1 MTVCLSAS
9 VPGRSFSPVGV
20 WRPHRRRP
28 RLAPGRA
35 GLGLGLMPW
44 VEAAV
49 VGVMRSRED
58 IEDLYHTAAAGPA
71 DAGLD
76 GGWTLG
82 VADALAWVLGR
93 SEIAPATLDASLAWP
108 SVDEVM
114 AEREVANAV
123 VEGRTDVHDR
133 PREWMVGVE
142 YALRWAAGGT

>member
-1 MTVCLSAS
+1 MTVWLSAS
-9 VPGRSFSPVGV
+9 VPGRAL
-20 WRPHRRRP
+20 
-28 RLAPGRA
+28 LARGSMA
-35 GLGLGLMPW
+35 GLTDVAP
-44 VEAAV
+44 ASRRAPAV
-49 VGVMRSRED
+49 VGIMRSRED

-76 GGWTLG
+76 GGWTLD

-93 SEIAPATLDASLAWP
+93 SEIAPATIDASLAWP

-123 VEGRTDVHDR
+123 VAGRTDVHDR